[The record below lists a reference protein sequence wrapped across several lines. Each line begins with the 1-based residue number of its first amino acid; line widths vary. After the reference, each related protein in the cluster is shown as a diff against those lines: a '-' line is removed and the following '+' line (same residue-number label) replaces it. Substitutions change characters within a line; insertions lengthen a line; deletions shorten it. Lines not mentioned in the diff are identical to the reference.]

1 MFCVIGFD
9 FSKIN
14 LIMDYYL
21 ITFHGFN
28 DCTKTLL
35 NGGTTPLDSNDP
47 KINTLVRFVSSIR
60 VKNMIKTL

>member
-1 MFCVIGFD
+1 MFFVKGFD

-21 ITFHGFN
+21 ITFHDFN
-28 DCTKTLL
+28 ECTENLL

-47 KINTLVRFVSSIR
+47 YINTLVRFVS
-60 VKNMIKTL
+60 NA